1 VAFGVGALELGS
13 DGGVLLHLTVM
24 GAILVFFFVAY
35 LWWKL
40 LGAVVRFTLLVLA
53 LAAVFVLLRSMG
65 ALG

>member
-1 VAFGVGALELGS
+1 
-13 DGGVLLHLTVM
+13 M